1 VSGVDVAPTLLHA
14 AGLPIPEAFE
24 GKPLPLRAGDEEED
38 SRTLVA
44 EHRARAAIVFGST
57 YYARDRT
64 PLAPDTHDEITGGTL
79 VPLPPRVAQLSTDG
93 VTPEYR
99 SAPEETVAQLEAL
112 LTPILRSS
120 PESQPRAAPQ
130 LTETE
135 REALDALGYLE

>member
-24 GKPLPLRAGDEEED
+24 GRPLPVRAGDEEED

-44 EHRARAAIVFGST
+44 EHRARAAIVVGST

-64 PLAPDTHDEITGGTL
+64 PVAADTPDEITGGTL
-79 VPLPPRVAQLSTDG
+79 LPLPPRVAQLPTDG
-93 VTPEYR
+93 STPEYR
-99 SAPEETVAQLEAL
+99 SAPEDTVAHLESL
-112 LTPILRSS
+112 LTPILASS
-120 PESQPRAAPQ
+120 PESQPRVAPQ